1 MFYKRDPI
9 RRRDCLLWH
18 LTLLWRHSTS
28 NTKHIFQEALSGIMF
43 TERSRYISQFYHLK
57 VLRYLYTCSC
67 RTSTLCD
74 TVPEVAQKHCPS
86 LLNKARDIQT
96 KFKQVLILFKRCHD
110 ICDGN
115 SVSDAQITQ
124 LGKLFTIL
132 QFVNSTIFYTLQRV
146 TSLNSCPSINKTSL
160 RRPCSLGSKSG
171 T

>member
-1 MFYKRDPI
+1 M
-9 RRRDCLLWH
+9 
-18 LTLLWRHSTS
+18 TLDT
-28 NTKHIFQEALSGIMF
+28 ALASFDVQHQAYFSGSF
-43 TERSRYISQFYHLK
+43 VGNHVHRALK
-57 VLRYLYTCSC
+57 VYITILSSESIKVSVYLQLQNID
-67 RTSTLCD
+67 TLCD

-132 QFVNSTIFYTLQRV
+132 QFVNSTFFYTLQRV

-171 T
+171 TQDLA